1 MELGVN
7 YEPLV
12 PSGKQKPIG
21 IKLFAFDLQGIREC
35 VQQIFLHIKDFPVA
49 FRFGK

>member
-12 PSGKQKPIG
+12 LSGKQKLVE
-21 IKLFAFDLQGIREC
+21 IKLFAFDLQGITEC
-35 VQQIFLHIKDFPVA
+35 VLQNFPHIKDFPVA